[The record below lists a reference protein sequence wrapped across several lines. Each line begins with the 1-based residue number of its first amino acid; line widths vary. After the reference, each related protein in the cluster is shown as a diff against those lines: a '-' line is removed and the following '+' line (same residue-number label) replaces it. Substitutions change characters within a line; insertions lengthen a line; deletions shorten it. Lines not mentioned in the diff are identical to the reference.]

1 MEKCFICCRK
11 DGKSL
16 PEAAQHISCSTWAVY
31 CLCCNNGSGL
41 LGNFTLSHNL
51 RNFFFIGYFLYL
63 HFKCYPL
70 SWFPLQ
76 KSAIPFPLPLLSNT
90 PTPTSWPWHSPTLGY
105 KARAYTGPRAFPPID
120 EQQGHPLLHIQL
132 EPRVPTRCTLWLVV

>member
-76 KSAIPFPLPLLSNT
+76 KPPIPCPLTLLTNPLLLPGPAIPLYWVGHMIFT
-90 PTPTSWPWHSPTLGY
+90 
-105 KARAYTGPRAFPPID
+105 RPRASPPID
-120 EQQGHPLLHIQL
+120 GQLGHPLLHI
-132 EPRVPTRCTLWLVV
+132 